1 MGTSSVEPRLLTV
14 TEVANMLRV
23 SAPRVRELVTSG
35 TLQSLRLSPQGRHR
49 FRVEDVERLIRG
61 EESNP

>member
-1 MGTSSVEPRLLTV
+1 MGISSVEPRLLTV

-23 SAPRVRELVTSG
+23 SPPRVRELVSSG
-35 TLQSLRLSPQGRHR
+35 RLKSVRLSPQGRHR
-49 FRVEDVERLIRG
+49 FRVEDVEQLIRG